1 MNALIVYEIMCAKT
15 FKDSKG
21 QENLRFF
28 LLTTLNYYIY
38 SLLTVLIILVKDDI
52 NYFIKIINNISI

>member
-28 LLTTLNYYIY
+28 SFDYIKLLYLFTI
-38 SLLTVLIILVKDDI
+38 DRI
-52 NYFIKIINNISI
+52 NYFGQGRY